1 MRFPLSTLTALFA
14 VYAVVVLVALL
25 LVGRL
30 SDAVGPQ
37 IGPAPCGA
45 LVGTCLTAGLG
56 RVAEHLEQLTPAEQ
70 ADIATAVSAVRR
82 TRQVTTLGMP
92 CISQSR
98 DPSLPLER
106 P

>member
-1 MRFPLSTLTALFA
+1 MKS
-14 VYAVVVLVALL
+14 LVH
-25 LVGRL
+25 
-30 SDAVGPQ
+30 
-37 IGPAPCGA
+37 
-45 LVGTCLTAGLG
+45 
-56 RVAEHLEQLTPAEQ
+56 RVAEHLEQLTPAER

-92 CISQSR
+92 SISQSR

>member
-1 MRFPLSTLTALFA
+1 VLAASDLDDWARTEALPSEEEIRR
-14 VYAVVVLVALL
+14 VKSLVH
-25 LVGRL
+25 
-30 SDAVGPQ
+30 
-37 IGPAPCGA
+37 
-45 LVGTCLTAGLG
+45 

-92 CISQSR
+92 SISQSR